1 MAMTHP
7 ARQRTHRIAA
17 ILLSA
22 CLAVTLA
29 SCGKTTKT
37 TKTEGDFSE
46 GYAGLTRVAPGDRGE
61 PVALVGRDLDGNAL
75 SSEQWLGKIVV
86 VNVWGSWCPPC
97 RVEQP
102 ILSKVATE
110 LKPDGVEFLGIAIRE
125 SAVTSRAFTRS
136 KKVPYPSI
144 GEGEKTILAFA
155 ETLPPI
161 AIPTTYVIDR
171 QGRVATRVLDRITY
185 ATLKSLINEVADEP
199 DDG

>member
-1 MAMTHP
+1 MAVTYP
-7 ARQRTHRIAA
+7 ARQSTHRIAA

-22 CLAVTLA
+22 CLAFALA

-37 TKTEGDFSE
+37 TKNAGDFSE
-46 GYAGLTRVAPGDRGE
+46 GYAGITRVAPADRGD
-61 PVALVGRDLDGNAL
+61 PVTLVGRDLGGDAL

-125 SAVTSRAFTRS
+125 SAVTSRAFTRAE
-136 KKVPYPSI
+136 KVPYPSI
-144 GEGEKTILAFA
+144 GEGEQTILAFTK
-155 ETLPPI
+155 TLPPI
-161 AIPTTYVIDR
+161 AIPTTYVLDR